1 MSSFISVVQVF
12 NGSAMVQDTSISQII
27 NLTRFNA
34 EGFFSLQIDL
44 VGAGNVDIVWG
55 ASNDGENFITPAA
68 ITTTPIFD
76 AFAEDSGVGS
86 DGVDIASF
94 DPMLCAFLKLTAT
107 ENDAGAITSITCHL
121 AIQ

>member
-1 MSSFISVVQVF
+1 MSSFISVVKVF
-12 NGSAMVQDTSISQII
+12 NGSAMVQDTSISEVI

-34 EGFFSLQIDL
+34 EGFFSLQIEI

-55 ASNDGENFITPAA
+55 ASNDGVNFIVPAA

-76 AFAEDSGVGS
+76 DFGASSGVGS
-86 DGVDIASF
+86 DGKDIASF
-94 DPMLCAFLKLTAT
+94 DPMLCAYLKLTAT
-107 ENDAGAITSITCHL
+107 ENDAGAITSIVCHL